1 MVQWYMMVHKL
12 VNFEKK
18 MLRAEWRLSDNKMN
32 ER

>member
-18 MLRAEWRLSDNKMN
+18 CLEPSGD
-32 ER
+32 